1 MQNRNLIGGKI
12 QIELDEKIAEG
23 IYSNLVIIAHSPSEF
38 ILDFIRTVPGAPKAK
53 VQSRIIMTPISL
65 KNLNRALEENVKKFE
80 EKFGEIKISN
90 EKSDKTIGFS
100 VD

>member
-1 MQNRNLIGGKI
+1 MQNRSLIGGKI

-23 IYSNLVIIAHSPSEF
+23 IYSNLVLIAHSPSEF

-80 EKFGEIKISN
+80 EKFGEIKISD

>member
-65 KNLNRALEENVKKFE
+65 KNLNRALDENVKKFE

>member
-1 MQNRNLIGGKI
+1 MQNRSLIGGKI

-23 IYSNLVIIAHSPSEF
+23 IYSNLVIIAHSSSEF

-65 KNLNRALEENVKKFE
+65 KNLNRALENNIKKFE
-80 EKFGEIKISN
+80 EKFGEIKISD

>member
-1 MQNRNLIGGKI
+1 MQNRSLIGGRI

-80 EKFGEIKISN
+80 EKFGEIKISD